1 MERAGEVTRIALAIL
16 LVAATATPAL
26 ADHGSP
32 IRIEGMGPLMSA
44 LVTGALAF
52 VVALVVVVVIMVLT
66 RKGPEQK

>member
-1 MERAGEVTRIALAIL
+1 MTRATVAIL

-32 IRIEGMGPLMSA
+32 IRIEGMSPLMSA
-44 LVTGALAF
+44 LLTGALAF

-66 RKGPEQK
+66 RKGPDPK

>member
-1 MERAGEVTRIALAIL
+1 MERAAEVTRIPLAIL

-32 IRIEGMGPLMSA
+32 IRIEGMSPLMSA

-66 RKGPEQK
+66 RKEPGPK

>member
-1 MERAGEVTRIALAIL
+1 MTRAAGAIL

-32 IRIEGMGPLMSA
+32 IRIEGMSPLMSA

-52 VVALVVVVVIMVLT
+52 LVALVVVVVIMVLT
-66 RKGPEQK
+66 RKGPEGK

>member
-32 IRIEGMGPLMSA
+32 IRIEGMSPLTSA
-44 LVTGALAF
+44 LLTGALAF
-52 VVALVVVVVIMVLT
+52 LVALVVVVVIMVLT
-66 RKGPEQK
+66 RKSPESK